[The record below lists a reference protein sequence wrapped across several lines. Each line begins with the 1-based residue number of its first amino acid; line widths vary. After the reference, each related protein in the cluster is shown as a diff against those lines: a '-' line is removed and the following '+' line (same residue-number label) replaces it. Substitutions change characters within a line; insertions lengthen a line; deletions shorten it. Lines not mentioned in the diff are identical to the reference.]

1 MATKIRG
8 RQIETDD
15 FIKSVRNSD
24 LDWTNDVNTA
34 SKKAIAQYVASAA
47 GGVLVCTFNGSTMD
61 KTPQEIYEAYQDGKF
76 VVCVAGNI
84 VYSIEEVFFQSS
96 AYIIKFAS
104 VINSNGIPEIGY
116 IMYNGSSWSTGLSVM
131 QKQLVSGTNIK
142 TINGNSLLGSGNIT
156 IDSDIFSCTFTLT
169 SGITGTI
176 DKTASEILQ
185 ASNSNK
191 SVLCIYGNEI
201 YFLVSKN
208 VLTFSRIIGNAC
220 KYISYNQSDDNWMV
234 ITTNLQTSLVSGTSI
249 KTINNESILGSGNI
263 DTKEMLICT
272 FTGTT
277 TITCDKTVAQMYEAW
292 QSNKIVVGF
301 YSAAYYFLQFVNNA
315 GWAVFFSIRSYD
327 GVTIDKIQS
336 TDGGTTWTKSSIMTQ
351 EKLTSGTTIKTI
363 NNQSILG
370 SGNITIQGGGGGGDV
385 NVIEVVK
392 VNGTAL
398 TPDSDK
404 AVNINDIPWSIVS
417 SKPTIPDVSGKAD
430 KVSGASNGNLAGLN
444 SSGNITDSSIASSDV
459 TDAIGKR
466 HTHSNKTMLDNIP
479 SSLGSSGQALCVNS
493 AGTGLEFKTVSGGG
507 GLSDYDFTHTIA
519 SGVSGTV
526 TVTFAANTRGTRMM
540 TATADIGLAVVCN
553 NSADNY
559 IWVMNNGSSDID
571 VTINSVTYNNSSMS
585 ASNIFIPEDGITI
598 PKGNVAEIGIVCNA
612 DGAFITVRADLKAN
626 S

>member
-34 SKKAIAQYVASAA
+34 SQKAIAQYVASAA

-116 IMYNGSSWSTGLSVM
+116 IMYNGSNWSTGLSVM

-220 KYISYNQSDDNWMV
+220 KYISYNQSDDNWMI
-234 ITTNLQTSLVSGTSI
+234 ITTNLQTSLVSGTTI
-249 KTINNESILGSGNI
+249 KTINNE
-263 DTKEMLICT
+263 
-272 FTGTT
+272 
-277 TITCDKTVAQMYEAW
+277 
-292 QSNKIVVGF
+292 
-301 YSAAYYFLQFVNNA
+301 
-315 GWAVFFSIRSYD
+315 
-327 GVTIDKIQS
+327 
-336 TDGGTTWTKSSIMTQ
+336 
-351 EKLTSGTTIKTI
+351 
-363 NNQSILG
+363 SILG

-404 AVNINDIPWSIVS
+404 AVDINDIPWSIVS
-417 SKPTIPDVSGKAD
+417 SKPTIPDAVSGTNDGTNWTTITIGSTTKA
-430 KVSGASNGNLAGLN
+430 
-444 SSGNITDSSIASSDV
+444 
-459 TDAIGKR
+459 
-466 HTHSNKTMLDNIP
+466 IP
-479 SSLGSSGQALCVNS
+479 
-493 AGTGLEFKTVSGGG
+493 SGGG
-507 GLSDYDFTHTIA
+507 GGSSTLSGLTDTSIVSPSTGEFLVYDGTESKWVNKAIATASTSLAGIVQLEDSTSSTATNKAATPNSVKSAYDLASAAIPKSTGTTAGDIIYFTAAFTPARLAKGTAGQVLTMNSGATAPEWATPSGGGLSNYDFTHTIA

-526 TVTFAANTRGTRMM
+526 TVTFAANTRGSRMM
-540 TATADIGLAVVCN
+540 TATADIGLAIVCN

-559 IWVMNNGSSDID
+559 IWVKNNGSSDID

-598 PKGNVAEIGIVCNA
+598 PNGNVAEIGIVCNA
-612 DGAFITVRADLKAN
+612 DGAFITARADLKAN